1 MDFFDILTG
10 AISIALVP
18 IGWYVNAMRAK
29 FEAVEKVNAEQSAK
43 LAALELYIA
52 KNHPDN
58 MDFQR
63 LAESVERLVTLVNDL
78 RAEVRGLMARG

>member
-1 MDFFDILTG
+1 MDFFDFATLVVG
-10 AISIALVP
+10 ACVPVVSWYINAL
-18 IGWYVNAMRAK
+18 RAK
-29 FEAVEKVNAEQSAK
+29 FEAVEKVNSEQSAK

-63 LAESVERLVTLVNDL
+63 LADSVDKVVAMMSEL